1 MSRRVPP
8 PFFPNPPIDYQQQY
22 FSELVRAFSLFVV
35 QERNPGE
42 ARATKMTLTNLPS
55 GNDVGLETGSLF
67 ELDGNL
73 RTVRSFNPHIQG
85 SAGTG
90 SVGSVSVTIS

>member
-22 FSELVRAFSLFVV
+22 FAELVRTFSLFVV

-42 ARATKMTLTNLPS
+42 ARATKMTFTNLPS
-55 GNDVGLETGSLF
+55 GHDVGLETGSLF
-67 ELDGNL
+67 EIDGN
-73 RTVRSFNPHIQG
+73 VRIVRAFNPHLQG
-85 SAGTG
+85 ITGTG